1 MTVQPV
7 LTKAPAPAFV
17 RASSIS
23 SFPVPSRF
31 NPTVLLI
38 FYAVLLAL
46 ALGLGSAYLVLKG
59 DPPFGGVRFGPWQTW
74 PKLGS
79 PEADPYMRAI
89 VAQRGDVPLATGE
102 GLAVTA
108 RTDSDGRD
116 LDSACSYRIG
126 SVMPAARIW
135 TLTLYDRDG
144 RLPASGSARSS
155 FTSSEIVRNTDN
167 RFFLNLS
174 RDLSA
179 GNWLQLPSSG
189 SFTLVLRLYDMPGA
203 AGTNLKADDLPTLER
218 LGCGS

>member
-1 MTVQPV
+1 MNVQPV
-7 LTKAPAPAFV
+7 LTKTPAPAFV

-23 SFPVPSRF
+23 SLPVTSRF

-38 FYAVLLAL
+38 IYALLLAL
-46 ALGLGSAYLVLKG
+46 ALGLGSAYLALKG
-59 DPPFGGVRFGPWQTW
+59 DPPFGRVRIGPWQTW

-89 VAQRGDVPLATGE
+89 VAYRGDVPLATGE

-108 RTDSDGRD
+108 RTDNEGRE
-116 LDSACSYRIG
+116 LDSGCSYRIG
-126 SVMPAARIW
+126 AVMPAARIW

-167 RFFLNLS
+167 LFFLNLS

-179 GNWLQLPSSG
+179 GNWLQLPPSG
-189 SFTLVLRLYDMPGA
+189 SFSLVLRLYDMPGA
-203 AGTNLKADDLPTLER
+203 GGANLKAEDLPTIER